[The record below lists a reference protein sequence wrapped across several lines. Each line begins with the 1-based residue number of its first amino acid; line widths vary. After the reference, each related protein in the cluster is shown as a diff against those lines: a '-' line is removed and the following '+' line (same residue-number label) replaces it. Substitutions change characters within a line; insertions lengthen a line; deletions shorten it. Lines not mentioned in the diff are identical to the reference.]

1 MRSYLVFC
9 LKQIYFAGC
18 SPRLKVIS
26 VETDVSIRSFSKDE
40 PAKEVKGNSYMYN
53 CTMYLPL
60 LPSLIEVGYDAKD
73 YAN

>member
-1 MRSYLVFC
+1 M
-9 LKQIYFAGC
+9 
-18 SPRLKVIS
+18 
-26 VETDVSIRSFSKDE
+26 ETDVSIRSFSKDE